1 MKKVILHIVTGI
13 GLRRKDS
20 FDRDKLHF
28 TPFCLLL
35 SPFPSQEFDRA
46 VELQTL
52 LNELM
57 HKVAYDFDFLRETLK
72 KTIMVDAFT
81 ARLFEILN
89 TIIEEGG
96 PAQVSTIF
104 SLL

>member
-1 MKKVILHIVTGI
+1 
-13 GLRRKDS
+13 
-20 FDRDKLHF
+20 
-28 TPFCLLL
+28 
-35 SPFPSQEFDRA
+35 
-46 VELQTL
+46 
-52 LNELM
+52 M